1 MSMAICVF
9 CSSQDSIAPKY
20 FEVARELG
28 AEIGR
33 RGNTLVYGAGGAGLM
48 GAVARAAR
56 AHGARVVGVVPEALH
71 RTGIIFQETDE
82 LIVTKDLRERKGIM
96 DQRADAFIV
105 LPGGFGTL
113 DELFET
119 LTLKQ
124 LRYHSRPLVLLDVD
138 GFFAPVVRLLDQI
151 IEGGFALEHHR
162 ELYHVATD
170 VPSAFAYLESYEP
183 PQVWG
188 RWA

>member
-1 MSMAICVF
+1 M
-9 CSSQDSIAPKY
+9 
-20 FEVARELG
+20 
-28 AEIGR
+28 
-33 RGNTLVYGAGGAGLM
+33 
-48 GAVARAAR
+48 
-56 AHGARVVGVVPEALH
+56 
-71 RTGIIFQETDE
+71 
-82 LIVTKDLRERKGIM
+82 
-96 DQRADAFIV
+96 
-105 LPGGFGTL
+105 
-113 DELFET
+113 LFRS
-119 LTLKQ
+119 KQ